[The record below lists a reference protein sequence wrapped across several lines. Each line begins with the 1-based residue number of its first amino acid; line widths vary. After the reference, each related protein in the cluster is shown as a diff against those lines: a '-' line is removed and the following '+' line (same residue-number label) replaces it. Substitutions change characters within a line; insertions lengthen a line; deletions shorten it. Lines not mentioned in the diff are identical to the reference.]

1 MGIIKVETPQGI
13 VDVEIE
19 GEEPTQEEQTA
30 LYNTFFSGGR
40 EAQVKTDIDLATASF
55 EEVQEYVKQREAL
68 AIDPATGEKIEKD
81 PTEEVGVDYVS
92 GLRNFR
98 IRAGLA
104 NKETTEER
112 AAYLTAQVGSNGFRL
127 DEKGRFILTK
137 VGRKRLNLPEGPE
150 IAIDEKGISRYDV
163 ADFIGQSGVP
173 LTVGIGASL
182 LTGGIGT
189 VPAMAAVGVSM
200 GVGKL
205 LDEAFETAQG
215 YQRES
220 VGEIGK
226 AAVVE
231 GVFGAFG
238 EGLGRFVSGALGRLF
253 KGSASKQA
261 EEAKAGGRELL
272 EKGFRPTVEGG
283 APGTFGVLTRL
294 QAIYEGISPN
304 QKAAETN
311 VKALMAELKRV
322 SQTELGGVSDEAIEN
337 LGKVIK
343 KDIEKIYTESDEL
356 LKNAQKIKNNEI
368 EREVR
373 KLIKPLRAGENL
385 GLKEVK
391 GLIASKALFS
401 EAIDDLYLR
410 VDSLLGQ
417 GQQIIPAGRLK
428 KVVDDALDAADTKVE
443 KEIRQSKIK
452 QIIDNAEEEARKRLI
467 ASRRGTLGDDFTNE
481 DIQREMFLTPSDAN
495 RIRTALTNMEYTGVP
510 GVNFSKIRKTVD
522 EAFFDA
528 RGILRK
534 SIDTLKGQQ
543 EQPLSPNMLGQL
555 GVDRFLADFGGGLA
569 NIEDLAKGLELLS
582 STQKLYAE
590 GFKRLNQPVVV
601 SLIQQTKRGRIKKD
615 DQLLTNVID
624 KADAEDLRQL
634 FLARKG
640 VPVNIMRELGLREK
654 PIMVRY
660 AGEDIPLDEAEAAY
674 AAMPSNNKN
683 KVLFE
688 AIKEGRKTKAARDT
702 ELGGEIDPD
711 TGQRVGAGLQ
721 GERLRQRLAS
731 AWVSNL
737 LKDKKV
743 MNTIEGK
750 RVFDGIKIA
759 NAIDDLGD
767 KKAVLFGKDTQT
779 VDELTTLLR
788 TTGKEIDP
796 EVIETFAASPL
807 AQAVKGVKD
816 ATDRIQ
822 AVNKDEYLSALRGK
836 KASKIAQTIFNKQD
850 ASMIRAFMKN
860 DIELEVPGQNR
871 TIRVK
876 PFEDNPFSVDP
887 VTNRT
892 PHQQIIKDV
901 QDAAMGR
908 VLRSLGDV
916 EDAQFADKFLSGSL
930 GGKLKTSLDGYG
942 RDTLEAM
949 FGRQQTNDLYKLSEI
964 MVRASDQPI
973 KGKGG
978 LAAPTIALGLSIF
991 GLMTAPIATI
1001 SALAFYKTMSTALRT
1016 PAVMNVLLSSRRP
1029 GEDAIGQA
1037 LQSLNTISSQ
1047 VVTQTAIKPAF
1058 EEGTRAA
1065 SALPIPSALPQDNQQ
1080 QTTVPNVTPPVAGT
1094 ATRIDPTNP
1103 IVNPDPAT
1111 QALAQ
1116 RLAGTSAITR

>member
-1 MGIIKVETPQGI
+1 
-13 VDVEIE
+13 
-19 GEEPTQEEQTA
+19 
-30 LYNTFFSGGR
+30 
-40 EAQVKTDIDLATASF
+40 
-55 EEVQEYVKQREAL
+55 
-68 AIDPATGEKIEKD
+68 
-81 PTEEVGVDYVS
+81 
-92 GLRNFR
+92 
-98 IRAGLA
+98 
-104 NKETTEER
+104 
-112 AAYLTAQVGSNGFRL
+112 
-127 DEKGRFILTK
+127 
-137 VGRKRLNLPEGPE
+137 
-150 IAIDEKGISRYDV
+150 
-163 ADFIGQSGVP
+163 
-173 LTVGIGASL
+173 
-182 LTGGIGT
+182 
-189 VPAMAAVGVSM
+189 
-200 GVGKL
+200 
-205 LDEAFETAQG
+205 
-215 YQRES
+215 
-220 VGEIGK
+220 
-226 AAVVE
+226 
-231 GVFGAFG
+231 
-238 EGLGRFVSGALGRLF
+238 
-253 KGSASKQA
+253 
-261 EEAKAGGRELL
+261 
-272 EKGFRPTVEGG
+272 
-283 APGTFGVLTRL
+283 
-294 QAIYEGISPN
+294 
-304 QKAAETN
+304 
-311 VKALMAELKRV
+311 
-322 SQTELGGVSDEAIEN
+322 
-337 LGKVIK
+337 
-343 KDIEKIYTESDEL
+343 
-356 LKNAQKIKNNEI
+356 
-368 EREVR
+368 
-373 KLIKPLRAGENL
+373 
-385 GLKEVK
+385 
-391 GLIASKALFS
+391 
-401 EAIDDLYLR
+401 
-410 VDSLLGQ
+410 
-417 GQQIIPAGRLK
+417 
-428 KVVDDALDAADTKVE
+428 
-443 KEIRQSKIK
+443 
-452 QIIDNAEEEARKRLI
+452 
-467 ASRRGTLGDDFTNE
+467 
-481 DIQREMFLTPSDAN
+481 
-495 RIRTALTNMEYTGVP
+495 
-510 GVNFSKIRKTVD
+510 
-522 EAFFDA
+522 
-528 RGILRK
+528 
-534 SIDTLKGQQ
+534 
-543 EQPLSPNMLGQL
+543 
-555 GVDRFLADFGGGLA
+555 
-569 NIEDLAKGLELLS
+569 
-582 STQKLYAE
+582 
-590 GFKRLNQPVVV
+590 
-601 SLIQQTKRGRIKKD
+601 
-615 DQLLTNVID
+615 
-624 KADAEDLRQL
+624 
-634 FLARKG
+634 
-640 VPVNIMRELGLREK
+640 
-654 PIMVRY
+654 
-660 AGEDIPLDEAEAAY
+660 
-674 AAMPSNNKN
+674 
-683 KVLFE
+683 
-688 AIKEGRKTKAARDT
+688 
-702 ELGGEIDPD
+702 
-711 TGQRVGAGLQ
+711 
-721 GERLRQRLAS
+721 
-731 AWVSNL
+731 
-737 LKDKKV
+737 

-788 TTGKEIDP
+788 ATGKEIDP

-822 AVNKDEYLSALRGK
+822 TVNKDEYLSALRGK

-1103 IVNPDPAT
+1103 IINPDPAT

-1116 RLAGTSAITR
+1116 RLAGTSAITPRLPN